1 MVLIN
6 TPGLAS
12 KDFVRVAY
20 IGSLSKISRVNTSY
34 ISARLTVVPLGFLLA
49 WK

>member
-6 TPGLAS
+6 TSGLAS

-20 IGSLSKISRVNTSY
+20 PDSLSKISRVNTSH
-34 ISARLTVVPLGFLLA
+34 ISATLTVVPLGFLLA